1 MWPKIVAGKSGV
13 RRLDDDSLSVPLG
26 ATPDYAAVRKF
37 GEMDL
42 CSGLALVAANEALRD
57 AGLSREAIRSMDVI
71 FGTSKGGIRTFEAA
85 NRLLLSRSRTSANP
99 ATSAVPLSRERAEYP
114 QEAERRHDADAPLS
128 FLGDFLTNSACDRI
142 ARHFHCRGAKLNFVS
157 ACATG
162 THSILMAARRVAR
175 GKAKAVIAG
184 SSEASLTPLIVAAFD
199 KMGVLSHRTDEPAA
213 AVRPY
218 DARRDGF
225 AIGEGSG
232 ALVIESLESALSR
245 GARIRAEITGW
256 ALSGEAYHI
265 ASMDPSG
272 ESVASTIR
280 LALEKAGLSPKDL
293 DYINSHG
300 TATRQNDVA
309 ETRAFKLAL
318 GKHAYDIP
326 ISSTKPMTG
335 HLLGATG
342 SVEAIITI
350 LAIENGFVP
359 PTINLT
365 EPDPECDLNY
375 TPQVG
380 LRRQIEHALTLNY
393 GFGGQIAALI
403 LSEFRP

>member
-1 MWPKIVAGKSGV
+1 MWTNIAAGKTGV
-13 RRLDDDSLSVPLG
+13 RYLDESSFCVPLG
-26 ATPDYAAVRKF
+26 ARPDYDAIARF
-37 GEMDL
+37 GEMDP
-42 CSGLALVAANEALRD
+42 CCGLALHAAEEAVRD
-57 AGLSREAIRSMDVI
+57 AGLSEDEIRSMDVI

-85 NRLLLSRSRTSANP
+85 NRCLLSASPASARSALFL
-99 ATSAVPLSRERAEYP
+99 AGERAEN
-114 QEAERRHDADAPLS
+114 RHDEKGNGQRPVSRS
-128 FLGDFLTNSACDRI
+128 FLGDFLTNAACNRI
-142 ARHFHCRGAKLNFVS
+142 AEHFGCRGVRLNFVS

-175 GKAKAVIAG
+175 RRSKMVLAG

-199 KMGVLSHRTDEPAA
+199 KMGVLSHRTEEPSA

-225 AIGEGSG
+225 VIGEGSG
-232 ALVIESLESALSR
+232 ALVVESLESALSR

-256 ALSGEAYHI
+256 AFGCEAYHV

-272 ESVASTIR
+272 ESVASAIR
-280 LALEKAGLSPKDL
+280 SALEKAGLTPKDL
-293 DYINSHG
+293 HYVNSHG

-309 ETRAFKLAL
+309 ETRALKLAL
-318 GKHAYDIP
+318 GKSAYDIP

-342 SVEAIITI
+342 SVEAIITV
-350 LAIENGFVP
+350 LAIEKGFVP

-365 EPDPECDLNY
+365 DPDAECDLNY
-375 TPQVG
+375 TPRVG
-380 LRRQIEHALTLNY
+380 LKREIEHALTLNY
-393 GFGGQIAALI
+393 GFGGQIAGI
-403 LSEFRP
+403 IISEHHA